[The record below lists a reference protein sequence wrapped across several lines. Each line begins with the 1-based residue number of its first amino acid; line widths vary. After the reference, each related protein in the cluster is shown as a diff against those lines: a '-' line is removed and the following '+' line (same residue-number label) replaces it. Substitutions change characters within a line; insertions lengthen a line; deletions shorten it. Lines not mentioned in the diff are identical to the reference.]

1 MLLTG
6 EKQAKKLRELSQA
19 EKKARRE
26 LLDLIDQSIEAE
38 ISRIR
43 TETELRLKMEKERCK
58 RNE

>member
-6 EKQAKKLRELSQA
+6 KKQAEELRELSKA

-26 LLDLIDQSIEAE
+26 LLDLIDQSIESE

-43 TETELRLKMEKERCK
+43 AETELRLKIEKRRYKDE
-58 RNE
+58 

>member
-6 EKQAKKLRELSQA
+6 KKQAKKLRELSKA
-19 EKKARRE
+19 EKEARRE
-26 LLDLIDQSIEAE
+26 LLDLIDQSIEAD

-43 TETELRLKMEKERCK
+43 AETELRLKMEKRRC

>member
-1 MLLTG
+1 MR
-6 EKQAKKLRELSQA
+6 KLSKA

-43 TETELRLKMEKERCK
+43 AETELRLKAEKRGC

>member
-6 EKQAKKLRELSQA
+6 KKQAKELRELSKA

-26 LLDLIDQSIEAE
+26 LLDLIDQSIESE

-43 TETELRLKMEKERCK
+43 AETELRLKMEKRRC